1 MKTNKNNEIK
11 TINIP
16 SNVKFDKK
24 LNKQIEARME
34 AYYLVADENETKL
47 SKWEFYWFIMCQH
60 FDQIGKVIV
69 K

>member
-1 MKTNKNNEIK
+1 MANNKNNEIK

-24 LNKQIEARME
+24 LNKQIEAHME
-34 AYYLVADENETKL
+34 AYYSVADENETKL
-47 SKWEFYWFIMCQH
+47 SKWEFYWFIMRQH